1 MCHVRYT
8 EQVRGWVSWDCHL
21 SPGASVTTACGTEAP
36 PHCAVNSDQNSFRKQ
51 EVSIIRGHLS
61 LCRQAL
67 AAGTEPTLASLDYPH
82 LYSGPSSVRC

>member
-1 MCHVRYT
+1 M
-8 EQVRGWVSWDCHL
+8 SWDCYL

-36 PHCAVNSDQNSFRKQ
+36 PHCAVNSSQNSFRKQ
-51 EVSIIRGHLS
+51 EASTILSHLFQ
-61 LCRQAL
+61 CGQAL